1 MTDTPARPDAGT
13 KPEEQLRAEFEKC
26 RAKWGSDEPAA
37 LETLERLFS
46 GSIPLTAERERLE
59 AENAALRLTIY
70 ELMEDLEAEI
80 RERYNVT
87 DGSDPHPALQR
98 KFDRDI
104 EPVYRARQQL
114 RALTSTRDVQ

>member
-1 MTDTPARPDAGT
+1 MSDTTARPVAGST
-13 KPEEQLRAEFEKC
+13 P
-26 RAKWGSDEPAA
+26 
-37 LETLERLFS
+37 TLEERLRDHFLATRQADS
-46 GSIPLTAERERLE
+46 DLSDADAVEVLGIVAERERLE
-59 AENAALRLTIY
+59 AENARLRLTIY

-114 RALTSTRDVQ
+114 RALTSAGEGEPSDG

>member
-1 MTDTPARPDAGT
+1 MSDT
-13 KPEEQLRAEFEKC
+13 
-26 RAKWGSDEPAA
+26 
-37 LETLERLFS
+37 
-46 GSIPLTAERERLE
+46 TAEVIYRCGWCGTPRERLE
-59 AENAALRLTIY
+59 AENARLRLTIY

-80 RERYNVT
+80 RERYSVT

-114 RALTSTRDVQ
+114 RALTSAGEEPIDG